1 MARYF
6 VIVNIPAIDWIIQ
19 VIRRNPCQHLIVCRL
34 TPWYIR
40 VHIEAGCQEL
50 GHVFALVI
58 GPVQVAKELLAGG
71 FTGKEDAVDIG
82 AEILMFLQ
90 ACRWWPVGV
99 GSVGPANVSAL
110 AVVTGW
116 DGLLTNLP
124 YSISD
129 SIFLPILRPFHHTC
143 A

>member
-1 MARYF
+1 M
-6 VIVNIPAIDWIIQ
+6 
-19 VIRRNPCQHLIVCRL
+19 
-34 TPWYIR
+34 
-40 VHIEAGCQEL
+40 
-50 GHVFALVI
+50 FALVI